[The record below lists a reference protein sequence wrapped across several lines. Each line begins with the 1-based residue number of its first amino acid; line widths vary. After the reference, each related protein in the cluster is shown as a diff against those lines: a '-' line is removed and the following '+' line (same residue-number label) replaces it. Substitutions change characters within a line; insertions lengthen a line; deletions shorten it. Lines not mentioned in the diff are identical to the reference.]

1 MFVKL
6 SHPYLKMQSSSS
18 LSSSIQLPQPSC
30 SEPYQYILHED
41 VASTLFP
48 PPLAVGTL
56 CFITHGT
63 TAYFRRARVV
73 EDEGTASNYSDNDRI
88 LIRYPSGSTYRV
100 RRNKVHPTLEEH
112 ANENHNNNNNNNNQ
126 QQSRRRRFVL
136 IYPETPIYRQACVT
150 HTYWEDSFLEI
161 GCDGGNTVERV
172 HRGLQEGGFV
182 SMDPCTIIEPGKLL
196 LSSSSTTTT
205 GKYYGGIQC
214 LGIDKS
220 QFSIDTATEAYP
232 QCSFSLQDAL
242 EDNACSLRQY
252 CHETLLH
259 GYPTVVAIDING
271 NREIPAVVQC
281 IENIMNPID
290 PPEGWELPRLIIVK
304 ARRLHHAVLER
315 RASHQSVHNG
325 AVIDGTLDGED
336 DLRPR

>member
-1 MFVKL
+1 
-6 SHPYLKMQSSSS
+6 MQSP
-18 LSSSIQLPQPSC
+18 SSIQLPQPSC
-30 SEPYQYILHED
+30 SEPYQYILHD
-41 VASTLFP
+41 AVASTLFP

-63 TAYFRRARVV
+63 NAYFRRARVV
-73 EDEGTASNYSDNDRI
+73 EDDGTASNSGDSDRI

-100 RRNKVHPTLEEH
+100 RRNKVHPTLEH
-112 ANENHNNNNNNNNQ
+112 GNHNDSDNNK
-126 QQSRRRRFVL
+126 RRRYVL

-182 SMDPCTIIEPGKLL
+182 AMDPCAVEPQGVV
-196 LSSSSTTTT
+196 SSSSSPTTATTTM
-205 GKYYGGIQC
+205 KDGGIQC

-242 EDNACSLRQY
+242 EDACGLRQY

-281 IENIMNPID
+281 IENIMNPVD

-304 ARRLHHAVLER
+304 ARRLHHAMAGGEPSPTWLPLRE
-315 RASHQSVHNG
+315 APAH
-325 AVIDGTLDGED
+325 DGED
-336 DLRPR
+336 DHLEEEYIHT